1 MGEKIGGSRGSL
13 ESGLLSPASTA
24 ALGGVHV
31 RPSAA
36 VLEDGAVAGRWP
48 GELQLL
54 GKHGLGPLRLTRGP
68 VWASV
73 AQGVRRLCPECDLMS
88 LLAGGPGTSGWQE
101 GRPVKSRPGKESF
114 LSLPLPSC
122 PTLGWLLT
130 FSNPQFPH
138 LSTREEGCDNYS
150 LGAVRGLG
158 DKTGVA
164 GK

>member
-1 MGEKIGGSRGSL
+1 MGEKIGGSRGSP

-36 VLEDGAVAGRWP
+36 VLEDGAAAGRWP

-73 AQGVRRLCPECDLMS
+73 AQAVRQLCPECDLVS

-101 GRPVKSRPGKESF
+101 GRPVKSRPGIF
-114 LSLPLPSC
+114 LSAASKLPDFGLV
-122 PTLGWLLT
+122 TYLL
-130 FSNPQFPH
+130 
-138 LSTREEGCDNYS
+138 
-150 LGAVRGLG
+150 
-158 DKTGVA
+158 
-164 GK
+164 